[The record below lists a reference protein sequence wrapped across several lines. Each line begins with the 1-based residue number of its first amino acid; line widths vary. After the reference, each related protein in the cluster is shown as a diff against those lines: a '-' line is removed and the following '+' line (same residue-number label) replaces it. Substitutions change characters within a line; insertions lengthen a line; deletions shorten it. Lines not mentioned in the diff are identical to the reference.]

1 MASRKQKGIALVTG
15 AARRIGAAIAQDLA
29 QDGWSVGVHCRASHE
44 DARSIVAQINAA
56 GGRAAVLVADL
67 ADAADV
73 ARLVPMC
80 AKALGPP
87 TCLVNNAAL
96 FINDEIAT
104 LDPAVWDAQM
114 AVNLKAP
121 VMLASAMMRHLPPDE
136 RGVIINI
143 VDQRVWRPTPR
154 YFSYGASKSGLWSV
168 TRMLAQALAPRI
180 RVNAIGPGPV
190 LANVDQSPADFAAEC
205 ASTPLGRATLPQEIA
220 DAVRFIIDAPAMTG
234 QMIALDGGQHLAWEP
249 GNVGTGPNTPRATGQ
264 A

>member
-1 MASRKQKGIALVTG
+1 MARAAQKIALITG
-15 AARRIGAAIAQDLA
+15 SARRIGEAIARDLA
-29 QDGWSVGVHCRASHE
+29 RHGWSVGLHCRSSHQEAEAVAS
-44 DARSIVAQINAA
+44 QIRDG

-67 ADAADV
+67 GNPAEVEGLIPAC
-73 ARLVPMC
+73 C
-80 AKALGPP
+80 AALGPP
-87 TCLVNNAAL
+87 VCLINNAAV

-121 VMLASAMMRHLPPDE
+121 VMLAGAMARHLDAAAT
-136 RGVIINI
+136 GIIINI

-168 TRMLAQALAPRI
+168 TRTLAQALAPRI

-190 LANVDQSPADFAAEC
+190 LANIDQTPEEFAAEC
-205 ASTPLGRATLPQEIA
+205 AATPLGRATRPQEIA

-234 QMIALDGGQHLAWEP
+234 QMIALDGGQHLAWEQQAY
-249 GNVGTGPNTPRATGQ
+249 TPART
-264 A
+264 